1 MQELKVVASTRIWE
15 SKNPTNA
22 DFPMWHPV
30 GGNEYVIGYMSIPDD
45 AEPSISQIAEFVTA
59 FHHMLEGQTRPGTV
73 EIFSGYEVYFK
84 DGLTHNEAFQLQNG
98 DTIDFPAEDITVLS
112 EQEES

>member
-15 SKNPTNA
+15 SKNPENA

-30 GGNEYVIGYMSIPDD
+30 GSEEYVIGYMDIAEDEKPDL
-45 AEPSISQIAEFVTA
+45 EQIAEFVRA
-59 FHHMLEGQTRPGTV
+59 FHHMLEGQTSIGKV
-73 EIFSGYEVYFK
+73 EIFSGYEVYHK
-84 DGLTHNEAFQLQNG
+84 DSLTHNEAFQLQNG

-112 EQEES
+112 EQGES